1 MNPATPR
8 LRATD
13 AGWIEVIAGGM
24 FSGKSE
30 ELIRRL
36 RRARIARQ
44 KVQAFHPALD
54 RRYSESEIVS
64 HDARRIPSTAVADV
78 EDLRRALD
86 PDTLV
91 VGIDEVQFLG
101 PGLVAFCV
109 ELAAAGR
116 RVIVAG
122 LDMDYR
128 GEPFEPV
135 PQLMAVAEEVTKAHA
150 VCVVCGAPASYSQR
164 IVAGDERV
172 MVGAAETYEPRCRAH
187 FERPAPR
194 GEEASRATG
203 AGGEAP

>member
-8 LRATD
+8 LRPPH

-44 KVQAFHPALD
+44 AVQVFKPSLD
-54 RRYSESEIVS
+54 TRYADAEIVS
-64 HDARRIPSTAVADV
+64 HDATRIDSTPVADID
-78 EDLRRALD
+78 ELRRALRD
-86 PDTLV
+86 ETQV
-91 VGIDEVQFLG
+91 VGIDEAQFLG
-101 PGLVAFCV
+101 APIVPLCV
-109 ELAAAGR
+109 ELAQAGK

-150 VCVVCGAPASYSQR
+150 VCLVCGAPASHSQR
-164 IVAGDERV
+164 IVEVADRV
-172 MVGAAETYEPRCRAH
+172 LVGAADAYEPRCRDC
-187 FERPAPR
+187 FEPPDAESETEVPATR
-194 GEEASRATG
+194 ENGERA
-203 AGGEAP
+203 